1 MGWLLQGS
9 SQGRQHLLGFDHM
22 TLATSS
28 NTLAEFLV
36 KRGIPLPPLGLIDV
50 GVSGG
55 INPAWRLWGEKL
67 SALGIDAIE
76 NEISRLTAAEKC
88 RGIRYVA
95 ARVGGPAG
103 SSAVS
108 LPTRS
113 NYALHRSAAYLATA
127 ALATGT
133 SDFAALWRDTVGMET
148 PPAEAGYT
156 NVADPMRD
164 PFYAYYARR
173 FTQAQTP
180 RMTDRASTVDMIV
193 AEAVTLQRVDVLKV
207 DTDGADFDA
216 LRGAEGV
223 IKDCLAVEVEVQFHG
238 PVSPT
243 ANVFCNI
250 DAMMRDSGFSL
261 FKLAPALYARSA
273 LPRPFVYDIPAQNTS
288 GQIAWADALY
298 VRDLDTQADPDR
310 RRNLALILDIYGLED
325 ATAEVL
331 LATPSLFGDNSLL
344 LDFLTGKVYG
354 AGVTYR
360 QLTKAFMADPIG
372 FTALLEKNSVRA

>member
-1 MGWLLQGS
+1 MS
-9 SQGRQHLLGFDHM
+9 
-22 TLATSS
+22 LAASS
-28 NTLAEFLV
+28 NSLAEHV
-36 KRGIPLPPLGLIDV
+36 AKRGTPLPPLGLIDV

-76 NEISRLTAAEKC
+76 NEVSRLAAAETNH
-88 RGIRYVA
+88 GIHYVA
-95 ARVGGPAG
+95 ARVGAPAG

-108 LPTRS
+108 PPVRS
-113 NYALHRSAAYLATA
+113 NYTLHRSAAYLATA
-127 ALATGT
+127 ALAAGQ
-133 SDFAALWRDTVGMET
+133 SDFAALWRDTVGMRA
-148 PPAEAGYT
+148 PPAEASYA
-156 NVADPMRD
+156 NIVDPMQD
-164 PFYAYYARR
+164 PFHAYYARR
-173 FTQAQTP
+173 FAQAQTP
-180 RMTDRASTVDMIV
+180 RVTDRVSTVDELV
-193 AEAVTLQRVDVLKV
+193 SELVTLGRVDVLKV

-223 IKDCLAVEVEVQFHG
+223 VKDCLAVEVEVQFHG

-250 DAMMRDSGFSL
+250 DAFMRDRGFSL

-298 VRDLDTQADPDR
+298 VRDLDAGADPDR

-325 ATAEVL
+325 AAAEVL
-331 LATPSLFGDNSLL
+331 LATPCLFGDDSLL
-344 LDFLTGKVYG
+344 LDFLANKVYG

-360 QLTKAFMADPIG
+360 QLTEAFMADPIG
-372 FTALLEKNSVRA
+372 FATRLETKRPASG